1 MKYEAPIQSDSEVR
15 FAARAT
21 TVGYVG
27 LAALLALLSASL
39 LWHWSDQ
46 WELLVAP
53 WTGTWRV
60 HEAVGYAVLVAMV
73 GGFFAICGG
82 AIGDRGRRYEIGVD
96 TDDRRVRIEE
106 WWRKLTIDFELPLS
120 LVQSFE
126 AHRCVGDDGL
136 WQLGALWRNG
146 SYWQLCQSPDG
157 EQLRGI
163 AEALNHDLDDRGG
176 DRRPLDWNRDRID
189 VDDSDDGLR
198 LQWTSPR
205 QRLARGLMLVATLVL
220 AVAPVLP
227 VLLVSQANALW
238 LAVASAVGGL
248 CVGATIAGATQGV
261 YRWLWAGGW
270 LAVSMVAIVAFE
282 GHWLLVVLATVG
294 LGIMGTSAVALARG
308 FSRPETHSLRIDG
321 AGRFY
326 EDGELV
332 ESDGQVALAGQFDA
346 AVVNITGRRPPE
358 LVLLDDEQIDDNRRL
373 HLGLE
378 DDPDAGHREPV
389 ELELNGLSPFERVG
403 VSLLVDEHLAARSSG
418 DTA

>member
-1 MKYEAPIQSDSEVR
+1 MKYDTPIQRDSEFR

-27 LAALLALLSASL
+27 LAALLALFAASL

-46 WELLVAP
+46 WEVLVAP

-60 HEAVGYAVLVAMV
+60 HEAVGYAVLVAML
-73 GGFFAICGG
+73 GGFFAIAGG
-82 AIGDRGRRYEIGVD
+82 LVGDRGRRYEIGVD
-96 TDDRRVRIEE
+96 TDRRQVRVEE

-120 LVQSFE
+120 FVQSFE
-126 AHRCVGDDGL
+126 VHRCVGDDAL

-146 SYWQLCQSPDG
+146 SYWQLCQSRDAQ
-157 EQLRGI
+157 QLRSI
-163 AEALNHDLDDRGG
+163 AEALNRDLDDEDG
-176 DRRPLDWNRDRID
+176 DRRSLDWERERIE
-189 VDDSDDGLR
+189 VDEDDDGLR
-198 LQWTSPR
+198 LQWASPL
-205 QRLARGLMLVATLVL
+205 QPLSRGLMLVATAILS
-220 AVAPVLP
+220 VAPVLP
-227 VLLVSQANALW
+227 VLLVSQARPVG
-238 LAVASAVGGL
+238 LAAATAVGGL
-248 CVGATIAGATQGV
+248 FVGATIAGATRGV

-270 LAVSMVAIVAFE
+270 LAVCIVAIVVFE
-282 GHWLLVVLATVG
+282 GHWLLVALATVG
-294 LGIMGTSAVALARG
+294 LGVMGTSAVALARG
-308 FSRPETHSLRIDG
+308 FGKPESHSLRIDD

-358 LVLLDDEQIDDNRRL
+358 LLLLDAGQIDDNRRL

-389 ELELNGLSPFERVG
+389 ELELKGLSPFERVG
-403 VSLLVDEHLAARSSG
+403 VSLLVDEHLAARPTG
-418 DTA
+418 DNA